1 MTLGPLVVGPKVLL
15 GVTLLFGVGIGI
27 SVDRWVISEAT
38 RTRAVAAKDAIGSRP
53 AVAMAAVP
61 LDEATSTNALPTVR
75 AEDLPKLPA
84 APPKRPPTEAALKQ
98 AVTSLS
104 PELAPEP
111 PGASSLEPQDLSR
124 QSGLREQQALLD
136 RARLA
141 LANGQHELCL
151 AAIATHQSRFPQS
164 LLAEERD
171 ALTIKALA
179 ASGDLSSARERRVA
193 FLANYPRSLLI
204 PSLEATVGKTR

>member
-1 MTLGPLVVGPKVLL
+1 
-15 GVTLLFGVGIGI
+15 
-27 SVDRWVISEAT
+27 
-38 RTRAVAAKDAIGSRP
+38 
-53 AVAMAAVP
+53 MAAVP
-61 LDEATSTNALPTVR
+61 LDGATSTDALPTMR

-84 APPKRPPTEAALKQ
+84 AAPKRAAAEAAFKQ

-104 PELAPEP
+104 PERAPESP
-111 PGASSLEPQDLSR
+111 RASSLEPQDLSR

-141 LANGQHELCL
+141 LANGRHELCL
-151 AAIATHQSRFPQS
+151 AAIAAHQSRFPQS

-179 ASGDLSSARERRVA
+179 ATGDLSSARERLVA

-204 PSLEATVGKTR
+204 PSLETTVGETR